1 VVRVSRLPEK
11 QARRLHHKE
20 TKEACMARKS
30 WRLPRRTFLRGTGAA
45 IALPLLDVM
54 RPLRAIAAGAAS
66 ASGSVVT
73 PVRMAFL
80 YFPNGAWNEAWVPK
94 KAGAGFELPFSLS
107 PLDKVQND
115 VCVLSGLDKAA
126 SHQGDG
132 HYAKT
137 ANFLTGAHVNK
148 TTGSDISA
156 GGISIDQLAA
166 QKLGDATPLPSMELG
181 IDPVVSGIDNNVGYT
196 RLYASYI
203 SWRAANLPVAREIN
217 PRAAYDR
224 LFGSKDEKGR
234 PTPTHADDDC
244 RLLDM
249 ALEDAGALRRK
260 LGRDDRV
267 KVDEYLEAVRAV
279 EKQVQFVSRPDNRNW
294 KPTTKPTELAR
305 PDSSPPHD
313 YQVHVRLMLDLLVL
327 AFWTDSTRIGT
338 FMFANDVSGRNFAP
352 LIPGVSGSHHE
363 TSHHQNVPA
372 KIEEYKKINRWH
384 VEQFA
389 RVLEKMRTIKEG
401 DKTLLDN
408 SMVLFGSSMSDG
420 NRHDPANLP
429 LLLGGRAGGSI
440 HSGRHVAS
448 PAGTPLC
455 NLYVSMLDRMGIAVP
470 HFGDSTGKLAALE
483 S

>member
-1 VVRVSRLPEK
+1 
-11 QARRLHHKE
+11 
-20 TKEACMARKS
+20 MARKT
-30 WRLPRRTFLRGTGAA
+30 WLLPRRTFLRGTGAA
-45 IALPLLDVM
+45 IALPLLDAM
-54 RPLRAIAAGAAS
+54 RPLTTTAAGATSAAGAAS
-66 ASGSVVT
+66 ASGSAAA

-94 KAGAGFELPFSLS
+94 KTGADFELPFSLS
-107 PLDKVQND
+107 PLEKLKND
-115 VCVLSGLDKAA
+115 VVVLSGLDKAA
-126 SHQGDG
+126 SHEGDG

-148 TTGSDISA
+148 TTGRDISA

-166 QKLGDATPLPSMELG
+166 QKYGDATPLPSMELG

-203 SWRAANLPVAREIN
+203 SWRAPNLPVAREIN

-224 LFGSKDEKGR
+224 LFGAKDANGR

-260 LGRDDRV
+260 LGRDDQV

-279 EKQVQFVSRPDNRNW
+279 EKQVQFLSKPDSRTW
-294 KPTTKPTELAR
+294 KPPTKPTDLAR
-305 PDSSPPHD
+305 PDIRPPHEF
-313 YQVHVRLMLDLLVL
+313 QQHVHLMLDLLVM

-352 LIPGVSGSHHE
+352 IIPGVSSSHHE
-363 TSHHQNVPA
+363 ISHHQNNPG

-389 RVLEKMRTIKEG
+389 HFLEKMQSIKEG
-401 DKTLLDN
+401 ERTLLDN
-408 SMVLFGSSMSDG
+408 SMVMFGSSMSDG

-440 HSGRHVAS
+440 RSGRHVAS
-448 PAGTPLC
+448 PPGTPLC
-455 NLYVSMLDRMGIAVP
+455 NLYVSMLDRVGLKVP
-470 HFGDSTGKLAALE
+470 RFGDSTGKLAALE